1 MDRITLEVIGAAL
14 LTVAEEMGAGL
25 IRASYSTNIK
35 ERRDCST
42 AIFDARGRVIA
53 QAEHIPMHLGSLL
66 GTVEEILRRYPAPD
80 LHPGDMFIVNDPYAG
95 GGTHLP
101 DINLVAPVF
110 AEGALWGFVAN
121 IAHHAD
127 RTGERIRNI
136 WDEGLRIT
144 PIRLLERG
152 TLRLDVMELL
162 LANFALPEER
172 QGDFRAQL
180 AVNRLGARRLE
191 ELIGRWDAAT
201 VRAACDELL
210 DWGERKI
217 RAAIAAVPDGVYRF
231 TDAMDDDG
239 VTDRPIPVA
248 VAITVSG
255 ETMHLDFTGS
265 GPESRGDLNVVRGA
279 LLATVYYAVKA
290 ILDPSIPANGGFYR
304 AITVEAPEGSIVNCR
319 PPAPVGWR
327 TQTCQRI
334 ADVVFGALAQAL
346 PDRVPAAGNGANA
359 AMVFSGVDPAR
370 GGYYIYLETIGGGA
384 GATAHADG
392 LDGVQVHV
400 TNTSNLPVEC
410 LEMEYPLLVEEYG
423 LVEESGGAGRQRG
436 GMGIRR
442 TIEVLDHESSFLG
455 SLDRARIA
463 PWGLAGGKPGGCGA
477 IILNPG
483 GPQAR
488 ALPSKLWGF
497 RLSPGD
503 RVSIVTPG
511 AGGWGFTTAR
521 PIDQVRADV
530 EDGVLPAAR
539 AAAEYPQAADALSL
553 DRGRG

>member
-1 MDRITLEVIGAAL
+1 MDRITLEVIGSAL
-14 LTVAEEMGAGL
+14 LTVAEEMGAAL
-25 IRASYSTNIK
+25 IRASYSSNIK

-42 AIFDARGRVIA
+42 AIFDARGQVIA

-66 GTVEEILRRYPAPD
+66 GTVEEILRRYPLRD
-80 LHPGDMFIVNDPYAG
+80 LAPGDMFIVNDPYAG

-110 AEGALWGFVAN
+110 ARDEPFGFVAN

-136 WDEGLRIT
+136 WDEGLRIP

-152 TLRLDVMELL
+152 RVREDVMELL
-162 LANFALPEER
+162 LANFALPDER
-172 QGDFRAQL
+172 RGDFRAQL
-180 AVNRLGARRLE
+180 AVNRLGERRLG
-191 ELIGRWDAAT
+191 ELIARWGLPT

-210 DWGERKI
+210 AYGERKI

-239 VTDRPIPVA
+239 VSAEPIPVA
-248 VAITVSG
+248 VRVTVQG
-255 ETMHLDFTGS
+255 DTMRLDFTGS

-304 AITVEAPEGSIVNCR
+304 AITVEAPDGTIVNAR

-334 ADVVFGALAQAL
+334 ADVIFGALAGAL
-346 PDRVPAAGNGANA
+346 PERVPAAGNGANA

-384 GATAHADG
+384 GGTARADG

-410 LEMEYPLLVEEYG
+410 LEMEYPLLVDEYA
-423 LVEESGGAGRQRG
+423 LVEASGGAGRRRG

-442 TIEVLDHESSFLG
+442 AIEVLGHEASFLG
-455 SLDRARIA
+455 SLDRARFA
-463 PWGLAGGKPGGCGA
+463 PWGLGGGKPGGRGA
-477 IILNPG
+477 IVLNAGRPDE
-483 GPQAR
+483 R
-488 ALPSKLWGF
+488 ALPSKVWGF
-497 RLSPGD
+497 RLAPGD
-503 RVSIVTPG
+503 RVSMVTPG
-511 AGGWGFTTAR
+511 AGGWGPPAER
-521 PIDQVRADV
+521 PVEQVLADV
-530 EDGVLPAAR
+530 EDGIISAER
-539 AAAEYPQAADALSL
+539 AAADYPQAAEALRRLRSA
-553 DRGRG
+553 R

>member
-14 LTVAEEMGAGL
+14 LTVAEEMGAAL

-66 GTVEEILRRYPAPD
+66 GAVEEILRRYPAAE
-80 LHPGDMFIVNDPYAG
+80 LHVGDMFIVNDPYAG

-110 AEGALWGFVAN
+110 ADGALWGFVAN

-127 RTGERIRNI
+127 RTGESIRNI

-144 PIRLLERG
+144 PIRLIERG
-152 TLRLDVMELL
+152 VLREDVMELL
-162 LANFALPEER
+162 LANFAVPAER
-172 QGDFRAQL
+172 QGDFRAQI
-180 AVNRLGARRLE
+180 AVNRLGTRRLE
-191 ELIGRWDAAT
+191 ELIARWGAET
-201 VRAACDELL
+201 VRAACDEQL

-239 VTDRPIPVA
+239 VTEDHIPIA
-248 VAITVSG
+248 VAITVG
-255 ETMHLDFTGS
+255 GDTMNLDFAGS

-290 ILDPSIPANGGFYR
+290 ILDPTIPANGGFYR
-304 AITVEAPEGSIVNCR
+304 AISVEAPEGTIVNCR

-359 AMVFSGVDPAR
+359 AMVFSGVDPAH
-370 GGYYIYLETIGGGA
+370 GGYYVYLETIGGGS

-392 LDGVQVHV
+392 FDGVQVHV

-423 LVEESGGAGRQRG
+423 LVEESGGAGQQRG

-442 TIEVLDHESSFLG
+442 TIEVLGHEASFLG

-477 IILNPG
+477 IILNPND
-483 GPQAR
+483 PKPR
-488 ALPSKLWGF
+488 ALPSKVWGF
-497 RLSPGD
+497 RLAPGD

-511 AGGWGFTTAR
+511 AGGWGDPDQR
-521 PIDQVRADV
+521 PLDQVRADV
-530 EDGVLPAAR
+530 EDGVLRAER
-539 AAAEYPQAADALSL
+539 AAAEYPQIKGGAISP
-553 DRGRG
+553 